1 MRSFEVVDA
10 RILVAVDC
18 EVPPGGL
25 QHRFM
30 ALLDTGAQIT
40 SISSTVIETLAVR
53 PVGTLPIRYPSGNRQ
68 VHDAFWLRV
77 GIAGL
82 PHARGAAYVVHIEPG
97 SPDYAV
103 ILGMDILVHYDIA
116 ISGGQCTITTPTPAH

>member
-1 MRSFEVVDA
+1 MPSFVVADA
-10 RILVAVDC
+10 RILVEADC
-18 EVPPGGL
+18 EVPPGGS
-25 QHRFM
+25 QHRFS

-40 SISSTVIETLAVR
+40 SISSTVIEALSMR

-82 PHARGAAYVVHIEPG
+82 RHARGAAYVVHIEPG

-116 ISGGQCTITTPTPAH
+116 ISGGNCTIATPTPAH

>member
-1 MRSFEVVDA
+1 MEVE
-10 RILVAVDC
+10 C
-18 EVPPGGL
+18 EVPPGGS
-25 QHRFM
+25 QRRFS

-40 SISSTVIETLAVR
+40 SISSTVIETLAMR
-53 PVGTLPIRYPSGNRQ
+53 PVGTMPIRYPSGNRQ

-82 PHARGAAYVVHIEPG
+82 PHAHGAAYAVHIEPG

-103 ILGMDILVHYDIA
+103 ILGLDILVHYDIT
-116 ISGGQCTITTPTPAH
+116 ISGGKCTITPPTPAH